1 MKLMSVAVVFG
12 AIFSATPAFA
22 DVFCVQ
28 QQLTNLGYEPG
39 PVDGALGGKTASAAA
54 AFATD
59 FAVTLPALDK
69 TNSQPWCESLAAMVA
84 TPEGIA
90 RRFDVTSPPEGVL
103 SQAATQKLWDMYK
116 NIDECLIFDAVPGG
130 KGTAMPLSLMPAE
143 ALASTVWKS
152 PFTQAISAPACT
164 IAGTGLG
171 NPPAPIPVVKI
182 NEAYGERV
190 REVDAAMLWF
200 EQASTFVRLT
210 GDPVARQALKLAVLD
225 WAKNDSLGKG
235 IQVSWG
241 NRPIDYQMLVTVLS
255 VLTATAEVI
264 PDLSEADKAVV
275 GPWLNRLVKVAA
287 DSYWKD
293 RTDNKVYERAYVA
306 LLWGIIAQDDAA
318 VREAVEVYKLAIHD
332 MRPDGSFPIDTQR
345 GGMGVQYNASAAV
358 MLMQMAMAMETA
370 FGVDL
375 YAYSVDGRSLHNA
388 VDFLVRS
395 IQAPGETNA
404 IYAISCPESGDRWG
418 SIDKPSTDFFLHSTA
433 LLVYAD
439 RFPDNPE
446 SAWIKEFFARD
457 LTGATVSERSGGAP
471 ACQFATPTNVVFSGE
486 PIKLEGIY
494 ALPKPEFV
502 LFSREE
508 MAHKVGMDGQ
518 VNSLLFAEMEQTPG
532 DNRLKIRKVSFNIVG
547 RYDFLNK
554 TFSQLSFVFGQ
565 GLAADDLEAIRAC
578 GRSFDIDTWDDGTH
592 HLIVKFDKQRK
603 DFSAPDLACVLPLV
617 PEEAALMAQFITG
630 HFRDFAIGMVQNNAL
645 ASVRHD
651 GLRQWLENIAIGEGS
666 VIPTPTS

>member
-1 MKLMSVAVVFG
+1 MKFIPTIVVFG

-22 DVFCVQ
+22 DMFCVQ

-39 PVDGALGGKTASAAA
+39 PVDGAFGGKTATAAA
-54 AFATD
+54 AFSAD

-69 TNSQPWCESLAAMVA
+69 TNSQPWCEALIATVA
-84 TPEGIA
+84 TPDGIA
-90 RRFDVTSPPEGVL
+90 RRFDATSPPDGVL
-103 SQAATQKLWDMYK
+103 SQAATEQLWDMYRH
-116 NIDECLIFDAVPGG
+116 IDECLIFDAVPGG
-130 KGTAMPLSLMPAE
+130 KGTAMPLSVLPAK

-152 PFTQAISAPACT
+152 PFTEAISAPACT
-164 IAGTGLG
+164 IAGVGLG
-171 NPPAPIPVVKI
+171 NPPAPIPVVMI

-190 REVDAAMLWF
+190 GEVDAAMLWF

-255 VLTATAEVI
+255 VLAATAEVI
-264 PDLSEADKAVV
+264 PDLTEADKAVV
-275 GPWLNRLVKVAA
+275 GPWLNGLVKVAA

-306 LLWGIIAQDDAA
+306 MLWGIIAQDDAV
-318 VREAVEVYKLAIHD
+318 VREAIEVYKLAIHD
-332 MRPDGSFPIDTQR
+332 MRPDGSFPVDTQR
-345 GGMGVQYNASAAV
+345 GGMGVQYNASGAV

-375 YAYSVDGRSLHNA
+375 YGYSVDGRSLHNA
-388 VDFLVRS
+388 VDFLIRS
-395 IQAPGETNA
+395 IRAPGETNA
-404 IYAISCPESGDRWG
+404 IYAISCPDSGDRWG
-418 SIDKPSTDFFLHSTA
+418 SIEKPSIDFFLHSTA

-446 SAWIKEFFARD
+446 SPWIKEFFARD
-457 LTGATVSERSGGAP
+457 LVSATVSERSGGAP
-471 ACQFATPTNVVFSGE
+471 ACQFAAPTNVVFSGE

-502 LFSREE
+502 LFAREDL
-508 MAHKVGMDGQ
+508 AHKVGMDSE
-518 VNSLLFAEMEQTPG
+518 VNSLLFADMEQTPG
-532 DNRLKIRKVSFNIVG
+532 DDRLEITKIGFNIVG
-547 RYDFLNK
+547 KYDFLAK
-554 TFSQLSFVFGQ
+554 TFSSLTFVFHQ
-565 GLAADDLEAIRAC
+565 NLAEENLDAIRAC
-578 GRSFDIDTWDDGTH
+578 GRDFDINTWDDGTH
-592 HLIVKFDKQRK
+592 HLVVRLGKQRK
-603 DFSAPDLACVLPLV
+603 DFNAPDLTCVLPSI
-617 PEEAALMAQFITG
+617 PEEAGQMAQFITS

-645 ASVRHD
+645 SGVRHD
-651 GLRQWLENIAIGEGS
+651 GLRQWLESIAIGEGS
-666 VIPTPTS
+666 VMPAS